1 MWDDTSSVSSL
12 CCIILFLR
20 EHLERVPDVP
30 PKWYLNAKS
39 LSLYFSEM
47 LEGMGVLLGLM
58 TAAGSPQVCKILYG
72 KVLRNTVNT
81 DH

>member
-1 MWDDTSSVSSL
+1 MWDDISSVSSL
-12 CCIILFLR
+12 CCIISLLK

-47 LEGMGVLLGLM
+47 LEGTGVLLGLM
-58 TAAGSPQVCKILYG
+58 TATGSP
-72 KVLRNTVNT
+72 
-81 DH
+81 